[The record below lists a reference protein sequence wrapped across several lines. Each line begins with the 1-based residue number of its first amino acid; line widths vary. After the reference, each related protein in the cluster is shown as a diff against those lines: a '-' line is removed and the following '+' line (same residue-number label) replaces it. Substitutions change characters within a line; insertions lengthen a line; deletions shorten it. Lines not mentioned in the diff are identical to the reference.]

1 MNIDFPALPTAITAV
16 LVAVITY
23 LLTQRREHKSEWR
36 KIKFA
41 QYQEYLRALSGIV
54 EGRSTAEAQD
64 RYSDAA
70 NGMLLGSSLPVMRD
84 LNNYLSHNSYSNKN
98 DWSRSEHDRL
108 LNLLIKVMRKDMNP
122 GWRGD
127 TGNFRF
133 NLISVPPR

>member
-70 NGMLLGSSLPVMRD
+70 NGMLLVSSLQVMRD
-84 LNNYLSHNSYSNKN
+84 LNNYLSHNSYLNKN
-98 DWSRSEHDRL
+98 DWSIWNRFRKFKSSFWRCNSDF
-108 LNLLIKVMRKDMNP
+108 LNVFI
-122 GWRGD
+122 
-127 TGNFRF
+127 
-133 NLISVPPR
+133 IS